1 VNRREE
7 ILSVN
12 KKWAIDVLIKVL
24 AFVYEVKDFDNPIF
38 EELENIEK
46 LLLWILFGLM
56 CVISIVVFSLLIRD
70 IIEKRFAK
78 FVYEIPEVKEEEFFK

>member
-38 EELENIEK
+38 
-46 LLLWILFGLM
+46 LLWILFGLM

>member
-46 LLLWILFGLM
+46 LYLK
-56 CVISIVVFSLLIRD
+56 D
-70 IIEKRFAK
+70 D
-78 FVYEIPEVKEEEFFK
+78 